1 MITQIVVDLSDVFP
15 VCAVSLACDGD
26 AAHIVELFLAEPVGR
41 EQYAA
46 ASVTDDLDDDRIVIA
61 CPVRICGMLVQWR
74 KFGAENKSGLK
85 KRFIPNS
92 ARFFLS

>member
-61 CPVRICGMLVQWR
+61 CGVFTHIQFR
-74 KFGAENKSGLK
+74 AD
-85 KRFIPNS
+85 
-92 ARFFLS
+92 ARFAFGRQFRLCFSHFVSY